1 MDFSKEFIQ
10 DYLISHHQTEQ
21 KTKWRIHVHPNSWEI
36 LLFKKGNVDYYIDNH
51 FFHLRPGTLLLI
63 PPNLVHGFYVKDDS
77 PYERIPVHIAKD
89 YADSLCAKQSNLMLR
104 FSQEEACFFQLN
116 KEQILLYETY
126 VDSIITY
133 LQGKNPGKELF
144 VYYNLSLILFL
155 VNSAS
160 KVVSSPTADTFPEII
175 QYALSYIEKYYCE
188 DISVSL
194 IAENLSIS
202 TSRLCHIF
210 KDFMGI
216 SLWNYVITRRIQKAQ
231 TLLKEGVSITDTC
244 YECGF
249 RDYSHFI
256 KSFSKIVGI
265 SPKKYLRGV
274 QMQMET
280 HHT

>member
-1 MDFSKEFIQ
+1 MDFSKDFIQ
-10 DYLISHHQTEQ
+10 DYAISHRQSEQ
-21 KTKWRIHVHPNSWEI
+21 KTKWCLHVHPNAYEL

-51 FFHLRPGTLLLI
+51 FFHLRPGLLLLI

-77 PYERIPVHIAKD
+77 PYERIPVHIAQN
-89 YADSLCAKQSNLMLR
+89 YADSLCAKQSNLIQCLI
-104 FSQEEACFFQLN
+104 QEAACFFQLSQ
-116 KEQILLYETY
+116 KQMILYETY
-126 VDSIITY
+126 VDSIIAY
-133 LQGKNPGKELF
+133 LQGENTEKELF

-160 KVVSSPTADTFPEII
+160 KTLSSPTTDTFPEII
-175 QYALSYIEKYYCE
+175 QHALSYIEQYYCE

-194 IAENLSIS
+194 IAENLNIS
-202 TSRLCHIF
+202 PSRLCHVF

-231 TLLKEGVSITDTC
+231 LLLKEEVSITAAC

-256 KSFSKIVGI
+256 KSFSRIVGI
-265 SPKKYLRGV
+265 SPKKYICGI
-274 QMQMET
+274 QMDI
-280 HHT
+280 HS